1 MKNLETIQT
10 WRAAQRGRMID
21 LQKKLAACQALAPES
36 GGDGEFEK
44 CLLLEKEL
52 AALGLPSGERFDAPD
67 SRVSAGFRPNLV
79 VTIPGRRSEAVWI
92 MTHLDV
98 VPPGDLSKW
107 DSNPWTVV
115 EKDGKLFGRGVED
128 NQQGL
133 VSSVFA
139 ALAFVEN
146 GIVPDYTIKL
156 LFVADEEVG
165 STYGIRFLLEHHRLF
180 GAEDLIL
187 IPDGGDP
194 AGDAMEIAEK
204 NILWLRITTRGVQT
218 HASRPDQGVN
228 AHLAGCAL
236 ALELNALEQHFN
248 ARDTLFE
255 PDRSTIQPTRK
266 EANVPNVNTIPGEDV
281 FYLDCRILP
290 RYSGRRAR
298 RDFAQQSASRRYRV
312 SISWR
317 IDQQIESKATPKD
330 APVVLALAR
339 AIEPFTAQPRGPSVS
354 AEELSPQSSA
364 TTAITPM
371 SGPVWMKPPISP
383 MNTVC
388 STTCAETRRSW
399 PPSCSGKPLNDQCR
413 LADGRGSPAV
423 SPPCTTLICALDRR
437 SGRCRTPGACPAD

>member
-10 WRAAQRGRMID
+10 WLAAQRGRMID

-290 RYSGRRAR
+290 RYSLA
-298 RDFAQQSASRRYRV
+298 DVLDEISRTAKRIEERYRV

-317 IDQQIESKATPKD
+317 IDQQIESKATPQD
-330 APVVLALAR
+330 APVVRALGK
-339 AIEPFTAQPRGPSVS
+339 AIELVYGATARPIGVGGGTVAAELRNNGYNAVVWSRMDETAHQPNEYCVLDYLCGD
-354 AEELSPQSSA
+354 A
-364 TTAITPM
+364 
-371 SGPVWMKPPISP
+371 
-383 MNTVC
+383 
-388 STTCAETRRSW
+388 
-399 PPSCSGKPLNDQCR
+399 
-413 LADGRGSPAV
+413 AV
-423 SPPCTTLICALDRR
+423 MAALMLGEA
-437 SGRCRTPGACPAD
+437 SE

>member
-10 WRAAQRGRMID
+10 WLAAQRGRMID

-165 STYGIRFLLEHHRLF
+165 STYGIRFLW
-180 GAEDLIL
+180 
-187 IPDGGDP
+187 
-194 AGDAMEIAEK
+194 
-204 NILWLRITTRGVQT
+204 NITGY
-218 HASRPDQGVN
+218 S
-228 AHLAGCAL
+228 
-236 ALELNALEQHFN
+236 
-248 ARDTLFE
+248 ARKT
-255 PDRSTIQPTRK
+255 S
-266 EANVPNVNTIPGEDV
+266 
-281 FYLDCRILP
+281 
-290 RYSGRRAR
+290 SSSRRAIR
-298 RDFAQQSASRRYRV
+298 R
-312 SISWR
+312 
-317 IDQQIESKATPKD
+317 
-330 APVVLALAR
+330 
-339 AIEPFTAQPRGPSVS
+339 
-354 AEELSPQSSA
+354 
-364 TTAITPM
+364 
-371 SGPVWMKPPISP
+371 
-383 MNTVC
+383 
-388 STTCAETRRSW
+388 
-399 PPSCSGKPLNDQCR
+399 
-413 LADGRGSPAV
+413 
-423 SPPCTTLICALDRR
+423 
-437 SGRCRTPGACPAD
+437 

>member
-10 WRAAQRGRMID
+10 WLAAQRGRMID

-290 RYSGRRAR
+290 RYSLADVLDEISRAAKR
-298 RDFAQQSASRRYRV
+298 IEERYRV

-339 AIEPFTAQPRGPSVS
+339 AIELVYGATARPIGVGGGTVAAELRNNGYNAVVWSRMDETAHQPNEYCVLDYLCGD
-354 AEELSPQSSA
+354 A
-364 TTAITPM
+364 
-371 SGPVWMKPPISP
+371 
-383 MNTVC
+383 
-388 STTCAETRRSW
+388 
-399 PPSCSGKPLNDQCR
+399 
-413 LADGRGSPAV
+413 AV
-423 SPPCTTLICALDRR
+423 MAALMLGEA
-437 SGRCRTPGACPAD
+437 SE

>member
-10 WRAAQRGRMID
+10 WLAAQRGRMID

-266 EANVPNVNTIPGEDV
+266 EANVPNVNTIPSEDV

-290 RYSGRRAR
+290 RYSLA
-298 RDFAQQSASRRYRV
+298 DVLDEISRTAKRIEERYRV

-339 AIEPFTAQPRGPSVS
+339 AIELVYGATARPIGVGGGTVAAELRNNGYNAVVWSRMDETAHQPNEYCVLDYLCGD
-354 AEELSPQSSA
+354 A
-364 TTAITPM
+364 
-371 SGPVWMKPPISP
+371 
-383 MNTVC
+383 
-388 STTCAETRRSW
+388 
-399 PPSCSGKPLNDQCR
+399 
-413 LADGRGSPAV
+413 AV
-423 SPPCTTLICALDRR
+423 MAALMLGEA
-437 SGRCRTPGACPAD
+437 SE

>member
-10 WRAAQRGRMID
+10 WLAAQRGRMID

-290 RYSGRRAR
+290 RYSLA
-298 RDFAQQSASRRYRV
+298 DVLDEISRTAKRIEERYRV

-339 AIEPFTAQPRGPSVS
+339 AIELVYGATARPIGVGGGTVAAELRNNGYNAVVWSRMDETAHQPNEYCVLDYLCGD
-354 AEELSPQSSA
+354 A
-364 TTAITPM
+364 
-371 SGPVWMKPPISP
+371 
-383 MNTVC
+383 
-388 STTCAETRRSW
+388 
-399 PPSCSGKPLNDQCR
+399 
-413 LADGRGSPAV
+413 AV
-423 SPPCTTLICALDRR
+423 MAALMLGEA
-437 SGRCRTPGACPAD
+437 SE

>member
-1 MKNLETIQT
+1 MTNHETIRT
-10 WRAAQRGRMID
+10 WLDSRRDRMIE
-21 LQKKLAACQALAPES
+21 LQRKLTACQALAPES
-36 GGDGEFEK
+36 GGDGELEK

-52 AALGLPSGERFDAPD
+52 ASLSFTIGERFDAPD
-67 SRVSAGFRPNLV
+67 GRVSSGIRPNLV
-79 VTIPGRRSEAVWI
+79 VTVPGRKNEAVWV

-107 DSNPWTVV
+107 ESDPWTLV
-115 EKDGKLFGRGVED
+115 EKDGKIFGRGVED

-139 ALAFVEN
+139 ALAFIEN
-146 GIVPDYTIKL
+146 GIVPEYTIKL

-165 STYGIRFLLEHHRLF
+165 STYGIQYLLDNHRLF
-180 GAEDLIL
+180 GPGDLIL

-194 AGDAMEIAEK
+194 SGDGMEIAEK

-236 ALELNALEQHFN
+236 ALELNSLEQYFD
-248 ARDTLFE
+248 ARDPLFE

-290 RYSGRRAR
+290 RYPLAEVLEQISLK
-298 RDFAQQSASRRYRV
+298 SKMVEERYGV

-317 IDQQIESKATPKD
+317 VDQHVESKATPQD
-330 APVVLALAR
+330 APVVSALGH
-339 AIEPFTAQPRGPSVS
+339 AIAQVY
-354 AEELSPQSSA
+354 
-364 TTAITPM
+364 
-371 SGPVWMKPPISP
+371 
-383 MNTVC
+383 
-388 STTCAETRRSW
+388 
-399 PPSCSGKPLNDQCR
+399 D
-413 LADGRGSPAV
+413 V
-423 SPPCTTLICALDRR
+423 SPRPIGVGGGTVAAYLRNAGYNAVVWSRMDETAHQPNEYCVLDYLA
-437 SGRCRTPGACPAD
+437 GDAAVMANLMLGDAPE